1 MLSILSIYFMFGCA
15 CSNTDKG
22 KNQSETTQIESSKQK
37 VKMVET
43 KKTYLPNTISYSDSP
58 HNLLLFKKK
67 KNILY
72 VKTKEFFE
80 KDGELSEENLIFYKI
95 DRNCKWRYKF
105 KGLVNSENEKVEKS
119 SYKEIKKIIDNDMQM
134 NDDGHHNIVIQVK
147 DNKII
152 SVIYETNY

>member
-1 MLSILSIYFMFGCA
+1 MLIIVSIFFMFGCA

-22 KNQSETTQIESSKQK
+22 KNKPKTTQTK
-37 VKMVET
+37 VKIDET
-43 KKTYLPNTISYSDSP
+43 KKEYVPKIVSYSDSP

-67 KNILY
+67 GGILY

-147 DNKII
+147 ENKII